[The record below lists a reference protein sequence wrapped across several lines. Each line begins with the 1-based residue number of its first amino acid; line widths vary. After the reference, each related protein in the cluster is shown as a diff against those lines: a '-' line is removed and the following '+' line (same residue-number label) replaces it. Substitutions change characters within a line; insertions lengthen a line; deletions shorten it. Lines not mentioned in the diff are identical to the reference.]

1 MQELVEASQ
10 IQLISQL
17 RTDATALLA
26 KAVEISLVTSPEQEA
41 RAAEFRAQ
49 VKMRINK
56 AEDARK
62 FLVAPL
68 NAHVKKIN
76 EEVKLTTEPL
86 NEADRI
92 VVGGMILWR
101 NSEAVRLAKE
111 TAVQSTRELRAA
123 ALVGDMNV
131 VNVKAYEV
139 AEAHTIAPKSIEMQ
153 SGTMTYRKQWVWKIE
168 DLAMIPDEYMVPDE
182 VKIGRYVRAGMKIP
196 GIKSEQIETP
206 VFSS

>member
-111 TAVQSTRELRAA
+111 EFKESDDVLTVLAFMEGTKRGICKSVGRE
-123 ALVGDMNV
+123 
-131 VNVKAYEV
+131 
-139 AEAHTIAPKSIEMQ
+139 Q
-153 SGTMTYRKQWVWKIE
+153 E
-168 DLAMIPDEYMVPDE
+168 DEE
-182 VKIGRYVRAGMKIP
+182 
-196 GIKSEQIETP
+196 
-206 VFSS
+206 